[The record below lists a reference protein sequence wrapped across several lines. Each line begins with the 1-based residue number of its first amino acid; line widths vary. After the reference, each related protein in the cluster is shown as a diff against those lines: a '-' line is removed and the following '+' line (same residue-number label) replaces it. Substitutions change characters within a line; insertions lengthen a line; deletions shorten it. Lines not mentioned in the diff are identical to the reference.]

1 MILKE
6 AFRNQNF
13 LASLVSLG
21 LNYLQNT
28 DNVVQKKE
36 MHLRSKTNKE
46 AADEE
51 IIATKPTL
59 FENKNIN
66 ANTVIDF
73 IMDVLNEKEKLT
85 EAIAEGKAKEKL
97 LTDFDMDS
105 AVALNKIKQNV
116 AMIFGI
122 MSNIKGNEVV
132 KRGIGYK
139 FNADG
144 DQVSYF
150 YDVKEVTTIDFDRN
164 KVKALVKKLNKEC
177 DETSAKLDLANVT
190 IEVDYVPKY
199 EVGDT
204 LEDCIDKFLE

>member
-46 AADEE
+46 APDEE

-85 EAIAEGKAKEKL
+85 EAIAEGKAKERL

-105 AVALNKIKQNV
+105 AVALNKTKQNV
-116 AMIFGI
+116 AMRFGV

-132 KRGIGYK
+132 RRGTGYK

-150 YDVKEVTTIDFDRN
+150 YDVKEVTTIDFNRN
-164 KVKALVKKLNKEC
+164 KVKALVKMLNKEC
-177 DETSAKLDLANVT
+177 DEISAKLDLANVT
-190 IEVDYVPKY
+190 IKVDYVPKY